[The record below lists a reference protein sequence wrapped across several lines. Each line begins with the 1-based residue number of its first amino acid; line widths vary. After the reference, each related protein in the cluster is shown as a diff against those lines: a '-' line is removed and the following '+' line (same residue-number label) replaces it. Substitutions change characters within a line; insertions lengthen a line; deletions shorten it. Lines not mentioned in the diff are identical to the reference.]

1 MWRGRCVRPAAMG
14 CRGSSWGEGVQG
26 VLGVLGTPLA
36 ATSDFRTP
44 CSFFA
49 RVSITSRVSNSYTR
63 PTRKAV
69 ECAVTGCVVWCPR
82 LASPLT
88 SKACRKRPC
97 GRSERCAGGRRPN
110 RHAAAA
116 AAEARFRRRGKAMA
130 SVSISNI
137 APELTELT
145 LKQFF
150 ESCGLAPPTGRLDWP
165 TIGVTIVCL
174 LACWHAAT
182 RSFRGRADRV
192 ALLVALAIR

>member
-14 CRGSSWGEGVQG
+14 CRGSSWGECVQG

-63 PTRKAV
+63 STRKAV

-88 SKACRKRPC
+88 SEKACGKRPR

-116 AAEARFRRRGKAMA
+116 AAAEARFRRRGKAMA
-130 SVSISNI
+130 SVGISNI
-137 APELTELT
+137 ARER
-145 LKQFF
+145 QF
-150 ESCGLAPPTGRLDWP
+150 
-165 TIGVTIVCL
+165 
-174 LACWHAAT
+174 
-182 RSFRGRADRV
+182 
-192 ALLVALAIR
+192 